1 MQTYNLSGVVNLQ
14 DLSAADIAVNL
25 ADRAKGAA
33 SIKFADE
40 AVKGKADTLTLG
52 LDNVGTVDADKGD
65 TPVAVTINGI
75 EELTVNAAGENAVTL
90 NGGNAVKALTVTGDG
105 DLNAALADTSLE
117 SVDASAATGDLSV
130 DLTAANSKLASVILG
145 SGNDTLTLGVDAA
158 IDCSINGGRGRRRGR
173 AAGSCRRGQGT
184 ADGQC
189 GNPDHRSQYCR
200 ADPVRR
206 QDHRSADRQAGCR

>member
-1 MQTYNLSGVVNLQ
+1 MSFSGKGSEGVQTYNLSGVVNLQ

-105 DLNAALADTSLE
+105 DLNARTCRHLA
-117 SVDASAATGDLSV
+117 G
-130 DLTAANSKLASVILG
+130 K
-145 SGNDTLTLGVDAA
+145 
-158 IDCSINGGRGRRRGR
+158 RGR
-173 AAGSCRRGQGT
+173 
-184 ADGQC
+184 
-189 GNPDHRSQYCR
+189 
-200 ADPVRR
+200 VRR
-206 QDHRSADRQAGCR
+206 HRRPEC